1 MTPVAGDVRIPAV
14 PTFLAADGLE
24 LAYHAQGEGRPL
36 ICIPGGPMRDS
47 RYFGDLGGLSA
58 TRCLVRLDL
67 AGTGQSA
74 VAGDASRY
82 RCDRLV
88 ADVRALQ
95 DHLGLE
101 RSDLLG
107 HSAGA
112 NLAVLYAAQY
122 PERVRSLVLVG
133 PSTRAVGMD
142 ASSEMRREILQLR
155 HAEPWFAA
163 ASAAFERVQAGE
175 GTDADWDAMS
185 PLVYGR
191 WDAAAQASAAAQDL
205 EMNIE
210 AAQAFGAPGAFDPS
224 ATRAA
229 LATFDS
235 PVLVLAGEWDINTPP
250 RLAADVAA
258 LFPSATF
265 VIQPGAGHTLPWL
278 DDAAAFTSTV
288 SAFLA

>member
-1 MTPVAGDVRIPAV
+1 MPAV
-14 PTFLAADGLE
+14 LTFSAADGLE

-36 ICIPGGPMRDS
+36 ICIPGGPMRDT
-47 RYFGDLGGLSA
+47 RYLGDLGGLSA
-58 TRCLVRLDL
+58 TCRLVRLDL
-67 AGTGQSA
+67 AGTG
-74 VAGDASRY
+74 
-82 RCDRLV
+82 
-88 ADVRALQ
+88 
-95 DHLGLE
+95 
-101 RSDLLG
+101 

-112 NLAVLYAAQY
+112 NVAVLYAAQY
-122 PERVRSLVLVG
+122 PESVRRLVLIG

-163 ASAAFERVQAGE
+163 ASAAFERVQTGE
-175 GTDADWDAMS
+175 STDADWDAMI
-185 PLVYGR
+185 PLIYGR

-210 AAQAFGAPGAFDPS
+210 AAHAFGGPGAFDPP

-235 PVLVLAGEWDINTPP
+235 PVLVLVGEWDINTPP
-250 RLAADVAA
+250 RLAAEVAA

>member
-1 MTPVAGDVRIPAV
+1 MPAV
-14 PTFLAADGLE
+14 LTFSAADGLE

-47 RYFGDLGGLSA
+47 RYLGDLGGLSA
-58 TRCLVRLDL
+58 TCRLVRLDL
-67 AGTGQSA
+67 AGTGHSA
-74 VAGDASRY
+74 IAGDASRY
-82 RCDRLV
+82 CCDQLV

-101 RSDLLG
+101 RVDLLG

-112 NLAVLYAAQY
+112 NVAVLYAAQY
-122 PERVRSLVLVG
+122 PESVRRLVLIG

-163 ASAAFERVQAGE
+163 ASAAFERVQTGE
-175 GTDADWDAMS
+175 STDADWDAMS
-185 PLVYGR
+185 PLIYGR

-210 AAQAFGAPGAFDPS
+210 AAQAFGGPGAFDPP

-235 PVLVLAGEWDINTPP
+235 PVLVLVGEWDINTPP
-250 RLAADVAA
+250 RLAAEVAA